1 MNKKGFLEELGTYLA
16 ILEDKEQQDILEEY
30 TQHIDMKIENGL
42 SEEEAIRDFGD
53 IRELACGIL
62 EAYHVNPEYQ
72 GQTSVK
78 RKVDTQAAAA
88 KGKQAWAA
96 ASGFFGRTGTRV
108 KRFFCICAGTVR
120 QGAGRIWMFLSS
132 PWRNRIWSRKQDE
145 DTRPEGGRLQGNGI
159 KRFVRRTQAD
169 RDMGVCRLDR
179 GRGLLRPGIGT
190 CIRGVGQGIG
200 SFIGHCF
207 RFLVWMA
214 LWCIRWCFNICMIF
228 LGLLGGSFTL
238 CMIFIFGAS
247 VVWLFHGY
255 PLLGITLI
263 SLGTILCFGSVTYLC
278 FSLMRL
284 RTGRECCWEQA
295 RPGRIRMQDGEQVRT
310 GAEKKA
316 GRREWPEP
324 EERAGRK
331 GRLVPEGKDGRQERP
346 EPEEEARRR
355 ERLVPDEKVG
365 LRKWPE
371 PEKKAGLREWPELEE
386 KAGRQECLGPEE
398 KAGQEHPEPEE
409 KAGRQECPKPEWR
422 AGPQERL
429 GPEGKAGRQEH
440 PDSEEKAG
448 RQEHPEPEEE
458 AGPQEPPVPEDRPQA
473 SLGGYQEE
481 TCMNKISKEVRH
493 A

>member
-108 KRFFCICAGTVR
+108 KRFFCICARTVR
-120 QGAGRIWMFLSS
+120 QGAGRIWMFLSA
-132 PWRNRIWSRKQDE
+132 PWRNRIRSRKQDE
-145 DTRPEGGRLQGNGI
+145 DTRPEGGRLQGSGI
-159 KRFVRRTQAD
+159 KRFVRRAQDGRD
-169 RDMGVCRLDR
+169 RGGYRPDR
-179 GRGLLRPGIGT
+179 GRGLLRLGIGT
-190 CIRGVGQGIG
+190 CIRDVGQGIG

-278 FSLMRL
+278 FSLLRL

-316 GRREWPEP
+316 GRREW
-324 EERAGRK
+324 
-331 GRLVPEGKDGRQERP
+331 L
-346 EPEEEARRR
+346 
-355 ERLVPDEKVG
+355 
-365 LRKWPE
+365 
-371 PEKKAGLREWPELEE
+371 
-386 KAGRQECLGPEE
+386 
-398 KAGQEHPEPEE
+398 EPEE

-429 GPEGKAGRQEH
+429 GPDATAGRQEH
-440 PDSEEKAG
+440 PDAEEKAG
-448 RQEHPEPEEE
+448 RQEHPEPEAE

-473 SLGGYQEE
+473 SLCGYQEE